1 MEKLINE
8 LNERAIQLDIQG
20 ENATSMSSQLDSAA
34 SLECLV
40 SGRLME
46 LLRTME
52 IMIDLGHAESN
63 LTNTL
68 PVMQIK
74 SVEVA

>member
-20 ENATSMSSQLDSAA
+20 EKATSEI
-34 SLECLV
+34 LECLV

-74 SVEVA
+74 LVEVN

>member
-20 ENATSMSSQLDSAA
+20 EKATSEI
-34 SLECLV
+34 LECLV